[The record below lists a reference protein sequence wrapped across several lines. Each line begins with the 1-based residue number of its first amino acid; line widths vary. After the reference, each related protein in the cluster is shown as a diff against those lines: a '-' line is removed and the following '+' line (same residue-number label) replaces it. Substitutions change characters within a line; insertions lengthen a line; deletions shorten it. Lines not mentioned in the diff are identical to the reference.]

1 MKRLVILFLII
12 PSFQVVGFS
21 QLHPLVAE
29 QGYAD
34 SILMNAKI
42 VTMDDW
48 STVPNTPGTIVASM
62 AIKGER
68 IMALG
73 TKEDMRKLAGPDTRF
88 VDIGNRTV
96 IPGIINPHFHAFSSA
111 ARTYGPSQGL
121 SDPSIQLRVDG
132 ETTAEATA
140 RKIRETVVNAIQ
152 VQNIPPGQW
161 ITVGLTDNKANPSG
175 TARGWLY
182 LGEINR
188 RQIDGGTENNPV
200 VVTMGIQGLFNSVA
214 IEAIK
219 AVFVDWEES
228 TDLENRPGAGRDGYA
243 AVPDIQGLTF
253 EFWWKDEP
261 IAKLA
266 ESLRLYGH
274 DTVARGVTTIGTRIL
289 FPKVIQAYNL
299 LNREGTMPHRLAYYA
314 EPQRGNFWNLKT
326 IHEFYKGSGAPWTTH
341 SAGGDM
347 LWLNGMCN
355 EIWDSVVNEVCMGP
369 DMPNASAEVKAKER
383 CPSPGTKPWETYRE
397 AIVSGWRP
405 VQAHGTSS
413 HGARLYIQM
422 LEQAMEEGNFSL
434 EYMRGL
440 RTTLEH
446 NILLGKQPDVIAGL
460 KKFGIIINV
469 NMGMLGG
476 VPFNMKVYGPELEEY
491 AMPVKT
497 WINEGIRVTFEGG
510 GNWRPIHTLIT
521 REVTVSDFGVRP
533 EPGVEPEVVVLLPD
547 EAVDR
552 VTALK
557 MTTNWAAEYVMAEDT
572 LGSLEVG
579 KYADFAVLD
588 RDFFTIPIDEIL
600 DIEVVATGLNG
611 KLVYDR
617 R

>member
-1 MKRLVILFLII
+1 MKRLIILLLIL
-12 PSFQVVGFS
+12 PLFQVVGFS

-34 SILMNAKI
+34 SILINGKI

-48 STVPNTPGTIVASM
+48 STVPDSPGTIVEAM
-62 AIKGER
+62 AINGKR

-73 TKEDMRKLAGPDTRF
+73 TKEEMQELAGPDTRF
-88 VDIGNRTV
+88 VDMGNRTV
-96 IPGIINPHFHAFSSA
+96 IPGIINPHYHAFSGAS
-111 ARTYGPSQGL
+111 RRYGPSQGL
-121 SDPSIQLRVDG
+121 DDPSIQLRVEA
-132 ETTAEATA
+132 ETTAEGTA
-140 RKIRETVVNAIQ
+140 KKLRETIVNAIR

-161 ITVGLTDNKANPSG
+161 ITVGMTDNKANASG

-182 LGEINR
+182 LGQINR
-188 RQIDGGTENNPV
+188 RQIDNGTENNPV
-200 VVTMGIQGLFNSVA
+200 VVTMGIQGIFNSTA

-219 AVFVDWEES
+219 SVFADWEES
-228 TDLENRPGAGRDGYA
+228 TDLENRPGAAQDGYA

-261 IAKLA
+261 ITKLA
-266 ESLRLYGH
+266 EALRLFGE

-289 FPKVIQAYNL
+289 FPKVIEAYNL
-299 LNREGTMPHRLAYYA
+299 LNRQGTMPHRLAYYV
-314 EPQRGNFWNLKT
+314 ESQRGNFWNLKT
-326 IHEFYKGSGAPWTTH
+326 IEEFYKGSGAPWTTH
-341 SAGGDM
+341 STGGEM

-383 CPSPGTKPWETYRE
+383 CPSPGTKPWESYRS
-397 AIVSGWRP
+397 AIVNGWRP

-434 EYMRGL
+434 EYMRDL

-460 KKFGIIINV
+460 KKFGVIINV

-476 VPFNMKVYGPELEEY
+476 VPLNMKVYGPELEEY

-497 WINEGIRVTFEGG
+497 WIDEGLRVTFEGG

-521 REVTVSDFGVRP
+521 REVTVSDFGVRL
-533 EPGVEPEVVVLLPD
+533 EPGEVPEVVVLLPD
-547 EAVDR
+547 EGVDR

-572 LGSLEVG
+572 IGSLEVG

-588 RDFFTIPIDEIL
+588 RDFFTIPVDEIL
-600 DIEVVATGLNG
+600 DVTVVATGLSG
-611 KLVYDR
+611 KIVYDNR
-617 R
+617 